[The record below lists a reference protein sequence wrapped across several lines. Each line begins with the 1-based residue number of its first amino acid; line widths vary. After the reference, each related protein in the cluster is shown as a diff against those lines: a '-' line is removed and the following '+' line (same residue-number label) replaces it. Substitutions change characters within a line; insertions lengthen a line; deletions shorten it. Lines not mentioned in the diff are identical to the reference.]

1 MHKTNMWLAAALMA
15 VFAFGTLS
23 CGSREEKVEDV
34 VSLEGDRADSIE
46 MTLGFCPDSM
56 KTTEGEVRSGQFFSS
71 LLTGLGMSQKEAYDL
86 TESCDSVF
94 DVRTLRVGNSYRAY
108 YLPAE
113 DGLQAPE
120 YLVYERDKASSIVFR
135 CRPPYGA
142 WVYRKPVTVE
152 RRYADVTINTSLWN
166 DMREA
171 GVSPLLILSLSD
183 IYAWTIDFF
192 GLQKG
197 DRFRVLYDEKMCDGE
212 VLAVDTV
219 RYAVFSHGGD
229 ELPMIMYDQKD
240 GGNIWWNEKGESMR
254 KAFLK
259 APLQYSRVSSGFS
272 YARKHPVTRKVQPHT
287 GIDYAAPKG
296 TPVMSIGDGVV
307 TSVKYEGAGGNTV
320 RIRHNSVY
328 STAYLHL
335 SKYAKGLKAG
345 QRVRQGEVIGYVG
358 STGRSTG
365 PHLDFRVWKNGSP
378 INPLKMDSPP
388 AEPLREENRQ
398 DFERMAA
405 YCRAQVDTVV
415 AASVLKELFE
425 IL

>member
-1 MHKTNMWLAAALMA
+1 MCLTVALAA
-15 VFAFGTLS
+15 VFVFFAPS
-23 CGSREEKVEDV
+23 CSGSKDMETVVEEVHAEDTI
-34 VSLEGDRADSIE
+34 DT
-46 MTLGFCPDSM
+46 TLGFCPESFRM
-56 KTTEGEVRSGQFFSS
+56 VEGKVRSGQFFSS
-71 LLTGLGMSQKEAYDL
+71 LLGGLGMSQQEAYNL
-86 TESCDSVF
+86 TLACDSVF
-94 DVRTLRVGNSYRAY
+94 DVKTLRIGNAYRAY
-108 YLPAE
+108 YDDADTLS
-113 DGLQAPE
+113 DGGRLR
-120 YLVYERDKASSIVFR
+120 YLVYERDRASSVVFS
-135 CRPPYGA
+135 CEPPYDA
-142 WVYRKPVTVE
+142 WVYEKPVTVE
-152 RRYADVTINTSLWN
+152 RRYADVTINSSLWN
-166 DMREA
+166 DMRDA

-197 DRFRVLYDEKMCDGE
+197 DRFRVLYDERMCDGE

-219 RYAVFSHGGD
+219 RYAIFSNGGSD
-229 ELPMIMYDQKD
+229 LPMIMFDQKD
-240 GGNIWWNEKGESMR
+240 GGNIWWNDKGESMR

-287 GIDYAAPKG
+287 GIDYAAPAG
-296 TPVMSIGDGVV
+296 TPVMTIGDGVV

-365 PHLDFRVWKNGSP
+365 PHLDFRVWKNGTP

-388 AEPLREENRQ
+388 AEPLKEENMKA
-398 DFERMAA
+398 FNETAEK
-405 YCRAQVDTVV
+405 YRAQIDSIQARKV
-415 AASVLKELFE
+415 AAELFE
-425 IL
+425 LL

>member
-1 MHKTNMWLAAALMA
+1 MTISNKWCTVLSVA
-15 VFAFGTLS
+15 VFALFTVS
-23 CGSREEKVEDV
+23 CANEGKVVEEV
-34 VSLEGDRADSIE
+34 VSSEESSE
-46 MTLGFCPDSM
+46 TEYPLGFCPDSLDM
-56 KTTEGEVRSGQFFSS
+56 VEGKVKSGQFFST
-71 LLTGLGMSQKEAYDL
+71 LLHSLGMNQQEAYNL
-86 TESCDSVF
+86 TEASEQVF
-94 DVRTLRVGNSYRAY
+94 DVRTLRIGNTYQAY
-108 YLPAE
+108 Y
-113 DGLQAPE
+113 DSSVLQ
-120 YLVYERDKASSIVFR
+120 YLVYQRDKASSIVFD

-142 WVYRKPVTVE
+142 WIYEKPITVE
-152 RRYADVTINTSLWN
+152 SRYADVTINTSLWN
-166 DMREA
+166 DMLA
-171 GVSPLLILSLSD
+171 ADVSPLLIVSLSD

-192 GLQKG
+192 ALQKG
-197 DRFRVLYDEKMCDGE
+197 DRFRVLYDERVCDGE
-212 VLAVDTV
+212 VIAVDTV
-219 RYAVFSHGGD
+219 RYAVFSHGGQ
-229 ELPMIMYDQKD
+229 ELPMIMFDQKD

-287 GIDYAAPKG
+287 GVDYAAPKG
-296 TPVMSIGDGVV
+296 TPVMTIGDGVV

-365 PHLDFRVWKNGSP
+365 PHLDFRVWKNGTP

-388 AEPLREENRQ
+388 AEPIKDDNRAA
-398 DFERMAA
+398 FEAA
-405 YCRAQVDTVV
+405 SVRYRAQVDTIQ
-415 AASVLKELFE
+415 AYKMIPELME